1 MKKWLFIVFCV
12 TVVAML
18 GILVSCSSDGAVY
31 YVRFSADGQS
41 YEFTKGYTD
50 IENGDAVALISV
62 DTYLLITGTTDN
74 VSSDAIGN
82 PEADVQNVVWVVLN
96 GTTVGTYDEEG
107 EIETAY
113 IALNGVAYVPSA
125 LSVTVSV
132 INEEGSTI
140 EGTFT
145 ATLTPEAGGED
156 VVITDGEFKLYRA
169 ADNSI
174 LPPV

>member
-1 MKKWLFIVFCV
+1 M
-12 TVVAML
+12 
-18 GILVSCSSDGAVY
+18 
-31 YVRFSADGQS
+31 
-41 YEFTKGYTD
+41 
-50 IENGDAVALISV
+50 
-62 DTYLLITGTTDN
+62 
-74 VSSDAIGN
+74 
-82 PEADVQNVVWVVLN
+82 LN